1 MTSLW
6 IAAAALYA
14 AVVALVWAVTKQRP
28 NHRPTAWLLTL
39 GLVVD
44 VAREMIQVDVL
55 QPTRAAMGAGP
66 FHGFA
71 RGAFNV
77 DEALFLAWP
86 AGIAACAACVFLRR
100 RVWPFLAIYGLAV
113 AMVVAAYPT
122 VRGAALARVY
132 LGVELAAIAVGLGSF
147 ITWAWKRETPNLTHI
162 VTLLVVA
169 VELATLLPFSKGPF
183 VYWSLAQASYMTL
196 YIVLIVV
203 YGGVLWDRGSSS
215 PSRSH

>member
-6 IAAAALYA
+6 IAAAGLYV
-14 AVVALVWAVTKQRP
+14 AVVALACMVAKRRSA
-28 NHRPTAWLLTL
+28 HRPAAWLLML

-44 VAREMIQVDVL
+44 VARELIQVDVL
-55 QPTRAAMGAGP
+55 QPTRAAMGPGP

-86 AGIAACAACVFLRR
+86 AGIAACAAWVFSQRR
-100 RVWPFLAIYGLAV
+100 PWPFLAVYGLAV
-113 AMVVAAYPT
+113 ALVVGAYPT

-132 LGVELAAIAVGLGSF
+132 LGVELAAIVVGLGSF
-147 ITWAWKRETPNLTHI
+147 ITWAWKRETPNLTHV
-162 VTLLVVA
+162 VTLLIVV

-183 VYWSLAQASYMTL
+183 VSWSLAQASYITL
-196 YIVLIVV
+196 YVVLIVI
-203 YGGVLWDRGSSS
+203 YGGVLWDSGSSS

>member
-6 IAAAALYA
+6 VAAAALYA
-14 AVVALVWAVTKQRP
+14 VVVALAWVVTKRRP
-28 NHRPTAWLLTL
+28 DHRPAAWLLTL
-39 GLVVD
+39 GLTVD
-44 VAREMIQVDVL
+44 VARELIQVQVL
-55 QPTRAAMGAGP
+55 QPTRAAMGTGP

-86 AGIAACAACVFLRR
+86 AAIAASAAWVFLQRR
-100 RVWPFLAIYGLAV
+100 AWPFLAVYGLAV
-113 AMVVAAYPT
+113 AMVVGAYPT
-122 VRGAALARVY
+122 IRGATLSRVY
-132 LGVELAAIAVGLGSF
+132 LGVELAAIVVGLGSF
-147 ITWAWKRETPNLTHI
+147 IMWAWKRETPKLTHV
-162 VTLLVVA
+162 VTLLVIA
-169 VELATLLPFSKGPF
+169 VELATLLPFGKGPF

-196 YIVLIVV
+196 YVVLIVI

>member
-1 MTSLW
+1 MISLW
-6 IAAAALYA
+6 GTATVLCA
-14 AVVALVWAVTKQRP
+14 AVVVLAWSVAKRRP
-28 NHRPTAWLLTL
+28 DHRPVARLLTL
-39 GLVVD
+39 GLAVD
-44 VAREMIQVDVL
+44 VAREVILVAVL

-86 AGIAACAACVFLRR
+86 AGIAAGAAWVFLQRR
-100 RVWPFLAIYGLAV
+100 AWPFLAVYGLV
-113 AMVVAAYPT
+113 AAMLMGAYPT

-132 LGVELAAIAVGLGSF
+132 LGAELAAIVVGLGSF
-147 ITWAWKRETPNLTHI
+147 ITWAWKRETPNLTH
-162 VTLLVVA
+162 VVMVLVVA

-183 VYWSLAQASYMTL
+183 VSWSLVQASYMTF
-196 YIVLIVV
+196 YIVLSVI

-215 PSRSH
+215 PSRLH